1 MDILIVE
8 DEAILALTYMQ
19 CLRELGIRDVEFALC
34 AEDALQAVERS
45 LPKLILLDIK
55 LGGGRDGIEVAEI
68 VRRRYD
74 VPIVFISA
82 FVDMKTLN
90 RARSV
95 HPAYILEKDGQYNV
109 LKAVVTEILEL

>member
-1 MDILIVE
+1 LDILIVE

-19 CLRELGIRDVEFALC
+19 CLQELGIRDVEHAFCADEALR
-34 AEDALQAVERS
+34 AVERS
-45 LPKLILLDIK
+45 RPKLILLDIK
-55 LGGGRDGIEVAEI
+55 LGDGRDGIEVAKI

-90 RARSV
+90 RAWSV
-95 HPAYILEKDGQYNV
+95 HPAYILKKDGQYNV
-109 LKAVVTEILEL
+109 LKAVVTELLEL

>member
-8 DEAILALTYMQ
+8 DEAILALTYRQ
-19 CLRELGIRDVEFALC
+19 CLQELGILDVEHAFC
-34 AEDALQAVERS
+34 AEDALRAVERS
-45 LPKLILLDIK
+45 QPKLMLLDIN

-74 VPIVFISA
+74 IPIVFISA
-82 FVDMKTLN
+82 FVDMETIK
-90 RARSV
+90 RARRV

-109 LKAVVTEILEL
+109 LKAVVTELLEL